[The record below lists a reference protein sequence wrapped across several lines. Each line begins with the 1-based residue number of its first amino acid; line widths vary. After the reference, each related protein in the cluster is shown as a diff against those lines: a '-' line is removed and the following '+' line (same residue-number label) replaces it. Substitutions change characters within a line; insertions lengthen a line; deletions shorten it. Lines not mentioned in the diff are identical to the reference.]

1 MQDRGTLS
9 ERQQIEAEAAR
20 LFARLSVDP
29 ASTEATA
36 AYAWVDQ
43 DPRHAVAFAKA
54 EAAWES
60 AERLKALP
68 EEEIRAFDDASPPE
82 DKPVRRRLNWRWFGI
97 AAASLLLAVSA
108 VLYYHMPVTRD
119 YRTAIGETEDV
130 KLPDGSTM
138 HLNSGSSAT
147 VHFTRQRRYVRIL
160 NGEASFTV
168 TDDDT
173 RPFDVA
179 ANTAIMRAT
188 GTAFNVRLRE
198 SLVELT
204 VTEGT
209 VAVRSADGAESERV
223 LAGNGAAI
231 RPRAVAL
238 TLLKPDLIER
248 RMAWRSKMVELD
260 GDTVEQAVA
269 EFNRYRR
276 APLVICDAR
285 VSGLRIGGRFRTSD
299 SDEFLS
305 TLLMT
310 LPVRAVRGADGSVML
325 LYRESAPLYR
335 EVTTRT

>member
-9 ERQQIEAEAAR
+9 ERQQVEAEAAR
-20 LFARLSVDP
+20 LLARLNLDP
-29 ASTEATA
+29 DSAETA
-36 AYAWVDQ
+36 AIYAWIDE
-43 DPRHAVAFAKA
+43 DPRHAVAFARA
-54 EAAWES
+54 ESAWEG
-60 AERLKALP
+60 AERLKVLP
-68 EEEIRAFDDASPPE
+68 LDDLLAPEKDAEEPAA
-82 DKPVRRRLNWRWFGI
+82 PVRKWPLWRWFAFSATCI
-97 AAASLLLAVSA
+97 AIAVSA
-108 VLYYHMPVTRD
+108 AFYYHMPVTRD
-119 YRTAIGETEDV
+119 YRTAIGETHDV
-130 KLPDGSTM
+130 ALPDGSTM

-147 VHFTRQRRYVRIL
+147 VHFTRQRRYVRL
-160 NGEASFTV
+160 LTGEASFNV
-168 TDDDT
+168 AQDSA

-179 ANTAIMRAT
+179 ANSASIRAM

-204 VTEGT
+204 VTEGA
-209 VAVRSADGAESERV
+209 VAVRTADGVPAERV
-223 LAGNGAAI
+223 AAGNGAAI

-238 TLLKPDLIER
+238 TLLEPELIER

-276 APLVICDAR
+276 APLVICDGR

-305 TLLMT
+305 ALQMT

-325 LYRESAPLYR
+325 LYRESPPLYR
-335 EVTTRT
+335 QVATRI